1 MHLTAT
7 FRRKRADVAQLVE
20 QLIRNQQVTGSN
32 PVVGSNS
39 MPTAIIVP
47 TLQEVDNIVPL
58 VEQIEQTKVPFGEII
73 FVDDGSTDG
82 TREKIR
88 ALTTAHRVRL
98 IERDGAERGLAG
110 AIITAANASS
120 ADVFVA
126 MDADLSHPPEKIPA
140 LLHPILMNE
149 ADLVI
154 GSRYILGGATPGWPV
169 WRRFLSRVASALAY
183 PLTGVHDSM
192 GGFFAIRRE
201 CLLRFANQAA
211 GFKIVFETIA
221 RGRALRVR
229 EVPIVFRDRARGMSK
244 MSFAQAMRFAL
255 AWLRAIGRRITEG
268 KASAPPLPAQRLF
281 RD

>member
-1 MHLTAT
+1 
-7 FRRKRADVAQLVE
+7 
-20 QLIRNQQVTGSN
+20 
-32 PVVGSNS
+32 

-88 ALTTAHRVRL
+88 ALTTVHRVRL
-98 IERDGAERGLAG
+98 IERAGAEGGLAG
-110 AIITAANASS
+110 AIIAGANASS
-120 ADVFVA
+120 ADLFVA

-140 LLHPILMNE
+140 LIHPILTNE

-154 GSRYILGGATPGWPV
+154 GSRYVPGGATPGWPA
-169 WRRFLSRVASALAY
+169 WRRVLSRVASALAD
-183 PLTGVHDSM
+183 PVTDVPDAM

-201 CLLRFANQAA
+201 RLLRFANQAA
-211 GFKIVFETIA
+211 GFKIVFETIL
-221 RGRALRVR
+221 RGRNTLRVR

-244 MSFAQAMRFAL
+244 MSFAQAIRFAL

-268 KASAPPLPAQRLF
+268 KTRSEERRVGKECRSRWSPYH
-281 RD
+281 

>member
-1 MHLTAT
+1 
-7 FRRKRADVAQLVE
+7 
-20 QLIRNQQVTGSN
+20 
-32 PVVGSNS
+32 
-39 MPTAIIVP
+39 MPTAIIIP
-47 TLQEVDNIVPL
+47 TLQEVDNILPL
-58 VEQIEQTKVPFGEII
+58 VEQIEQTQVPFGEII

-98 IERDGAERGLAG
+98 IERDGAEGGLAG
-110 AIITAANASS
+110 AILTGANASS
-120 ADVFVA
+120 ADVFLA

-140 LLHPILMNE
+140 LLHPILTNQ

-154 GSRYILGGATPGWPV
+154 GSRYIPGGATSGWPA

-201 CLLRFANQAA
+201 CLLRFAKQAA
-211 GFKIVFETIA
+211 GFKIVFETIV
-221 RGRALRVR
+221 RGRETLRVR
-229 EVPIVFRDRARGMSK
+229 EVPIAFRDRARGMSK
-244 MSFAQAMRFAL
+244 MSFAQAMRFAI
-255 AWLRAIGRRITEG
+255 AWLRTIGRRITER
-268 KASAPPLPAQRLF
+268 KTPVLPLLAQKLS

>member
-1 MHLTAT
+1 ML
-7 FRRKRADVAQLVE
+7 
-20 QLIRNQQVTGSN
+20 
-32 PVVGSNS
+32 
-39 MPTAIIVP
+39 TAIIVP
-47 TLQEVDNIVPL
+47 TLEEVDNVVPL

-82 TREKIR
+82 TRERIR

-98 IERDGAERGLAG
+98 IERNGAERGLAG
-110 AIITAANASS
+110 AIIAGANASS
-120 ADVFVA
+120 ADLFVA

-140 LLHPILMNE
+140 LIHPILTNE

-154 GSRYILGGATPGWPV
+154 GSRYIPGGATPGWPA

-211 GFKIVFETIA
+211 GFKIVFETIV
-221 RGRALRVR
+221 RGRIILRVR
-229 EVPIVFRDRARGMSK
+229 EVPIVFRDRARGVSK
-244 MSFAQAMRFAL
+244 MSFAQAVRFAF
-255 AWLRAIGRRITEG
+255 AWLRAIGRRITERRT
-268 KASAPPLPAQRLF
+268 PLLPLPAQKLS

>member
-1 MHLTAT
+1 
-7 FRRKRADVAQLVE
+7 
-20 QLIRNQQVTGSN
+20 
-32 PVVGSNS
+32 
-39 MPTAIIVP
+39 MPTAIIIP
-47 TLQEVDNIVPL
+47 TLQEVDNILPL
-58 VEQIEQTKVPFGEII
+58 VEQIEQTQVPFGEII

-98 IERDGAERGLAG
+98 IERDGAEGGLAG
-110 AIITAANASS
+110 AILTGANASS
-120 ADVFVA
+120 ADVFLA

-140 LLHPILMNE
+140 LLHPILTNQ

-154 GSRYILGGATPGWPV
+154 GSRYIPGGATSGWPA

-201 CLLRFANQAA
+201 CLLRFAKQAA
-211 GFKIVFETIA
+211 GFKIVFETIV
-221 RGRALRVR
+221 RGRKTLRVR
-229 EVPIVFRDRARGMSK
+229 EVPIAFRDRARGMSK
-244 MSFAQAMRFAL
+244 MSFAQAMRFAI
-255 AWLRAIGRRITEG
+255 AWLRTIGRRITER
-268 KASAPPLPAQRLF
+268 KTPVLPLLAQKLS

>member
-1 MHLTAT
+1 
-7 FRRKRADVAQLVE
+7 
-20 QLIRNQQVTGSN
+20 
-32 PVVGSNS
+32 
-39 MPTAIIVP
+39 MPTAIIIP
-47 TLQEVDNIVPL
+47 TLQEVDNIVPV
-58 VEQIEQTKVPFGEII
+58 VEQIEQTKIPFGEII

-82 TREKIR
+82 TRERIR

-98 IERDGAERGLAG
+98 IERDGAEGGLAG
-110 AIITAANASS
+110 AIVAGANASS

-126 MDADLSHPPEKIPA
+126 MDADLSHPPEKIAA
-140 LLHPILMNE
+140 LLQPILTNE

-154 GSRYILGGATPGWPV
+154 GSRYLPGGATPGWPA
-169 WRRFLSRVASALAY
+169 WRRFLSRLASALAY

-211 GFKIVFETIA
+211 GFKIVFETIV
-221 RGRALRVR
+221 RGRKTLRVR

-244 MSFAQAMRFAL
+244 MSFAQAMRFAV
-255 AWLRAIGRRITEG
+255 AWLRAIGRRITERRT
-268 KASAPPLPAQRLF
+268 PVLPLPAQKLS

>member
-1 MHLTAT
+1 
-7 FRRKRADVAQLVE
+7 
-20 QLIRNQQVTGSN
+20 
-32 PVVGSNS
+32 

-58 VEQIEQTKVPFGEII
+58 LGQIEKTEVPFDEII

-88 ALTTAHRVRL
+88 GLSAAHRVRL
-98 IERDGAERGLAG
+98 IDRAGAEGGLAG
-110 AIITAANASS
+110 AIIAGADASS
-120 ADVFVA
+120 ADVFVV
-126 MDADLSHPPEKIPA
+126 MDADLSHPPEKIPN
-140 LLHPILMNE
+140 LLQPILANE

-154 GSRYILGGATPGWPV
+154 GSRYIPGGATPGWPA

-201 CLLRFANQAA
+201 CLLGFAKQAA
-211 GFKIVFETIA
+211 GFKIVFETIV
-221 RGRALRVR
+221 RGRKTLRVR
-229 EVPIVFRDRARGMSK
+229 EVPIVFRDRVRGVSK
-244 MSFAQAMRFAL
+244 MSLAQAVRFAVV
-255 AWLRAIGRRITEG
+255 WLRAIGRRITERRT
-268 KASAPPLPAQRLF
+268 PVLPLPAQKLS